1 MDGDREPGLEL
12 RAILGALRA
21 RRDRRYRFTGALFLG
36 PGSARMGQLIEER
49 GPDDP
54 EVLAHNRRILTVSR
68 VDLLVL
74 TLVVVDMVVK
84 PFL

>member
-1 MDGDREPGLEL
+1 
-12 RAILGALRA
+12 
-21 RRDRRYRFTGALFLG
+21 
-36 PGSARMGQLIEER
+36 MGQLIEER